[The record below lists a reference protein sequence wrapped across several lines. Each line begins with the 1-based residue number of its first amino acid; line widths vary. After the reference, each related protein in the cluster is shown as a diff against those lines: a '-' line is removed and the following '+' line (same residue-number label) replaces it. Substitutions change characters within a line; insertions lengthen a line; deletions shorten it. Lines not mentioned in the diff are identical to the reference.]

1 MLPRKKIKGLVAPL
15 LKYIYCE
22 LRSINLYLE
31 GAAFSASTIC
41 YFSILKFEHNFKTLA
56 VY

>member
-1 MLPRKKIKGLVAPL
+1 MLPTKKLKGLVAPL
-15 LKYIYCE
+15 LKYIYYE

-41 YFSILKFEHNFKTLA
+41 
-56 VY
+56 